1 MTVPQS
7 SLPDLQAIAGEI
19 DLSSHDPTAV
29 QALYA
34 ASQGDPVRF
43 QRYLKR
49 YSWGDPVP
57 YITES
62 IQFRDRTFK
71 LDRRAYITDPELTY
85 LVDAVL
91 QEIDTF
97 TAREGR
103 SPLVAEFGVGC
114 GSLSISIKLE
124 RPQVTLVGVEIDR
137 SAIALARENAAQFG
151 VNIPIIESDFFTSW
165 SQFDAPDIIYG
176 DPPWGET
183 TDLYDDVRSADYYHA
198 MPVMSA
204 YPVGGKAIVHEGLLR
219 HVQSKGW
226 SSVLL
231 LNCGVLPTATLD
243 ELETVTQTA
252 SRLHPKPELTILR
265 CLVNE
270 LTVIDRYDV

>member
-1 MTVPQS
+1 MTVSQS
-7 SLPDLQAIAGEI
+7 SPLPPNVQAIAGEI
-19 DLSSHDPTAV
+19 DLAACDPSAV

-49 YSWGDPVP
+49 HTWGDPVP
-57 YITES
+57 YIIEA
-62 IQFRDRTFK
+62 IEFRQRTFK
-71 LDRRAYITDPELTY
+71 LDRRAYITDPELTH

-91 QEIDTF
+91 QTIDAF

-124 RPQVTLVGVEIDR
+124 RPDVEIVGVEIDH

-151 VNIPIIESDFFTSW
+151 VDIPIIESDFFTSW
-165 SQFDAPDIIYG
+165 SRSDAPDIIYG

-204 YPVGGKAIVHEGLLR
+204 YPVGGKAAVHEGLLR

-226 SSVLL
+226 TSLLL
-231 LNCGVLPTATLD
+231 LNCGVLPNLILNDLEVLTCTAT
-243 ELETVTQTA
+243 
-252 SRLHPKPELTILR
+252 RLHPAPELTILR
-265 CLVNE
+265 CTVNE
-270 LTVIDRYDV
+270 LSHTT